1 MKTKEVRV
9 DVELNKQLWAKG
21 IRNVRPGRPAAPHA
35 ARGPL
40 SITRLTHTLHP
51 RPVCLCVSRCPAA
64 CAFASAASATTT
76 RTPRCVAGLDLVAAA
91 GVCLLLPPPLW
102 LTLLSA
108 PPPAQEEFV
117 SVVEFVDVQGV
128 FHDLGTKKVA

>member
-1 MKTKEVRV
+1 MRVRISRKRNDDEDAEVR
-9 DVELNKQLWAKG
+9 G
-21 IRNVRPGRPAAPHA
+21 
-35 ARGPL
+35 
-40 SITRLTHTLHP
+40 
-51 RPVCLCVSRCPAA
+51 
-64 CAFASAASATTT
+64 
-76 RTPRCVAGLDLVAAA
+76 GLDLVAAA